1 MNDPRPSVAKFGE
14 CSMSAVRDL
23 LDVVRNERD
32 AVLPFFDSYAQLGSA
47 YDDLERMATGVEFH
61 EVFTA
66 FNASSGA
73 LSLDRKLEEV
83 SAARARLL
91 QLAMAFAA
99 ERKEGKWPELLR
111 QEALDAV
118 RRVNAAIDDV
128 ETQ

>member
-1 MNDPRPSVAKFGE
+1 
-14 CSMSAVRDL
+14 MSAVRDL
-23 LDVVRNERD
+23 LEVVRNERD

-61 EVFTA
+61 EVL
-66 FNASSGA
+66 SA
-73 LSLDRKLEEV
+73 LNQTPVAGSLARELEEV
-83 SAARARLL
+83 AAARARLL

-118 RRVNAAIDDV
+118 HRLNTAIDDV
-128 ETQ
+128 EAK

>member
-1 MNDPRPSVAKFGE
+1 
-14 CSMSAVRDL
+14 MSAVRDL

-47 YDDLERMATGVEFH
+47 YDDLERMATGAEFS

-66 FNASSGA
+66 LNRTPVAR
-73 LSLDRKLEEV
+73 SLAKELEEV
-83 SAARARLL
+83 AAARARLL

-111 QEALDAV
+111 QEALDAM
-118 RRVNAAIDDV
+118 RRLNSAIDDV
-128 ETQ
+128 ESK